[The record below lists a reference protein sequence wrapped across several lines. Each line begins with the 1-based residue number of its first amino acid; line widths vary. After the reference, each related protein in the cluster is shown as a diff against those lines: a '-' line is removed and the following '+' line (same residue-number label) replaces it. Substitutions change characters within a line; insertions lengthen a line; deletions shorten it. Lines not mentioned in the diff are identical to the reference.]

1 MSIDQFKTYEAHAW
15 LQQNNEINKQLSA
28 EKWIDNLLW
37 RINKSTRG
45 INNPIELMI
54 KVRWDKEL
62 SNVYERTDSL
72 DDKNKDEMLSIFKK
86 YLPS

>member
-1 MSIDQFKTYEAHAW
+1 MSIDQFKTYEAHAG

-28 EKWIDNLLW
+28 EKGIDNLLG

-54 KVRWDKEL
+54 KVRGDKEL